1 MRERKVGIR
10 ELKSKLSEC
19 VRDVK
24 MGATIVVTEHGR
36 SVARIVPEARSLDE
50 RLDTLRNAGT
60 ILWSGRR
67 LGAGEPSVRSGENG
81 PLPTS
86 SLRTASDPVS
96 GCERARQTVRDGA
109 WAPKR

>member
-67 LGAGEPSVRSGENG
+67 LGDTKSGVRIRGKRTVADIVVEN
-81 PLPTS
+81 
-86 SLRTASDPVS
+86 R
-96 GCERARQTVRDGA
+96 E
-109 WAPKR
+109 

>member
-10 ELKSKLSEC
+10 ELKAKLSEY

-36 SVARIVPEARSLDE
+36 RVARIVPEALSLNE

-67 LGAGEPSVRSGENG
+67 LGAGKPGVRVRGRRTVADIVVEN
-81 PLPTS
+81 
-86 SLRTASDPVS
+86 R
-96 GCERARQTVRDGA
+96 E
-109 WAPKR
+109 